1 MKTKFYCCKHCGNMI
16 GFIRNTGVPIFCCGE
31 PMGEMPINSQ
41 EASGE
46 KHLPVAQRDGDN
58 IIIKVGEVVHPMSEE
73 HFIDWIYLETIK
85 GGQRKLCLDSPS
97 AVFALVPGD
106 MPIAAYAYCNLH
118 GLWRTLL

>member
-1 MKTKFYCCKHCGNMI
+1 MKTKFYRCKHCGNII

-31 PMGEMPINSQ
+31 PMGEMPVNSQ

-58 IIIKVGEVVHPMSEE
+58 IIIKVGEVAHPMSEE

-106 MPIAAYAYCNLH
+106 MPTAAYAYCNMH

>member
-1 MKTKFYCCKHCGNMI
+1 MKTKFYRCKHCGNMI